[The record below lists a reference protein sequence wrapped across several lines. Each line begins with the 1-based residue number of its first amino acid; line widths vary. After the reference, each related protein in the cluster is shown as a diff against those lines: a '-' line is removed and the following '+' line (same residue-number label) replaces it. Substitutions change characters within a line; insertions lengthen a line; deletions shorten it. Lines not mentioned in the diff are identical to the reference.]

1 MQRGGGKKVAII
13 ALTAIFCALDLL
25 FAQGRIF
32 PDVLLNSQLAK
43 PIFDGSYYLCLPG
56 VVVAMSIWGWNSSRT
71 VLSDFVVIAVN
82 AALYSALIILMI
94 SATRFATRL
103 IHGSRSR

>member
-1 MQRGGGKKVAII
+1 MQGSKGKKVIII

-32 PDVLLNSQLAK
+32 PDILPNSQLAK

-56 VVVAMSIWGWNSSRT
+56 VV
-71 VLSDFVVIAVN
+71 
-82 AALYSALIILMI
+82 
-94 SATRFATRL
+94 
-103 IHGSRSR
+103 